1 MYMEFIAK
9 NWLPALVFVVSGGM
23 LLWPLVKAH
32 LSSARQIGTL
42 EATRLIN
49 SENPLLLDVR
59 EPNEYDSA
67 RLPDALHIPLS
78 QIKDRADDLAKYA
91 SRPVIVY
98 CARGVRSSG
107 AVSALDKLGF
117 ARVLELRGGLR
128 AWVDAGLPTKK
139 D

>member
-1 MYMEFIAK
+1 
-9 NWLPALVFVVSGGM
+9 M
-23 LLWPLVKAH
+23 LLWPLVKTR
-32 LSSARQIGTL
+32 LSSATQIGTL

-59 EPNEYDSA
+59 EPNEYDSGH
-67 RLPDALHIPLS
+67 LPDALHVPLS

-98 CARGVRSSG
+98 CARGVRSGS
-107 AVSALDKLGF
+107 AASALAKLGF